1 MILNG
6 DNGLKILVRLL
17 LLTFAVVLS
26 GCTFNHVSELR
37 PSLDNSTVTE
47 KLPLA
52 VGVYYSPQF
61 RDYEQAR
68 WKWFHR
74 WIVPVGNASVTL
86 FDKAFPMLFDDVVP
100 VEGIPTPAK
109 RSDKVVTIIEPSIE
123 EFDFDLPLALGD
135 YTADITYRI
144 TLRNSDGT
152 GFASWT
158 VEGHGK
164 QGVGLGYLT
173 HATPIG
179 QVTDAA
185 MEEAMRKFVE
195 GFREVPEVRAWLRQ
209 SGLLRTE

>member
-17 LLTFAVVLS
+17 LLMVAVVLS

-37 PSLDNSTVTE
+37 PSLDNSTVKE
-47 KLPLA
+47 KLPLV

-68 WKWFHR
+68 LKMVHR
-74 WIVPVGNASVTL
+74 WIVPVGKASVTL
-86 FDKAFPMLFDDVVP
+86 FDKAFSILFDGVVL

-109 RSDKVVTIIEPSIE
+109 RNDKVAAVIEPSIE
-123 EFDFDLPLALGD
+123 EFDFELPLALGD
-135 YTADITYRI
+135 YTADVTYRI

-158 VEGHGK
+158 VEGHGR

-185 MEEAMRKFVE
+185 MQEAMRKFVD